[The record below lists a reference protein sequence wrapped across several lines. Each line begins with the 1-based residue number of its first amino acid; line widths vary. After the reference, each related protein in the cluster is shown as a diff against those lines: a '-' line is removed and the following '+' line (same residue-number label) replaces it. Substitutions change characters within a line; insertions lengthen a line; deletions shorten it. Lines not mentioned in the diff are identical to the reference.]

1 MITLRF
7 AISTITGMSFFFFW
21 VTTHSLYSTKGDTA
35 RQQYYLYHSWGVVF
49 FFLATTPHSLYSTKS
64 DTARQQYYLYHSWGV
79 VFIFWVTTHSLYPS
93 KSSTARQQH
102 KEISNR
108 QLFTVTSH
116 IFCLS

>member
-49 FFLATTPHSLYSTKS
+49 FFLATTHSLYSTKS

-79 VFIFWVTTHSLYPS
+79 VFIFWLTTHSLYPS

>member
-49 FFLATTPHSLYSTKS
+49 FFLATTHSLYSTKS

-93 KSSTARQQH
+93 KSSTATQQH

>member
-49 FFLATTPHSLYSTKS
+49 FFWATTHSLYFTKS

>member
-49 FFLATTPHSLYSTKS
+49 FFLATTHSLYSTKS